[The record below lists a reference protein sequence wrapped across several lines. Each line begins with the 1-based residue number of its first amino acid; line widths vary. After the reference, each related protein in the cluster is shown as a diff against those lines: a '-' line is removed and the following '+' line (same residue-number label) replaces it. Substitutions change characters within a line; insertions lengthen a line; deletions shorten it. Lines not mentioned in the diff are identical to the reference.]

1 MNDVVCVR
9 DEYVIVEIFIYC
21 KKSLR
26 MGGGV
31 KINFIFVF
39 CEDLIY
45 IIIDCFNFVF
55 FWFYV

>member
-31 KINFIFVF
+31 KINCIFVF
-39 CEDLIY
+39 CEDLIVIY
-45 IIIDCFNFVF
+45 NYRLF
-55 FWFYV
+55 